1 METTNEEEIKILG
14 IRITNDKGVID
25 PLKLSKE
32 LLKII
37 RKQEINERDIF
48 ELELGEENNRGW
60 WF

>member
-1 METTNEEEIKILG
+1 METTNEEEIKILA